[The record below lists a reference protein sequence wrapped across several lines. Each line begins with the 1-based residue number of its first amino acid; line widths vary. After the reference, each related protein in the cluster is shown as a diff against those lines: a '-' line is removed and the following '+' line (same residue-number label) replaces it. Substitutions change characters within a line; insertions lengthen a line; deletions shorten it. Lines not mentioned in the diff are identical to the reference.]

1 MKSVI
6 TINDKITSTNIGL
19 LLTLIIEGNAKFQVR
34 GSKNKNIYNFFTANI
49 IDPQILCM
57 DAWGFIDPK
66 IRSPILHHFGGH
78 LGVSATDSKCLS
90 REMISN
96 LNS

>member
-6 TINDKITSTNIGL
+6 SINDKITSTNIGL

-34 GSKNKNIYNFFTANI
+34 GSKNKKIYNFFTAKI

-57 DAWGFIDPK
+57 D
-66 IRSPILHHFGGH
+66 R
-78 LGVSATDSKCLS
+78 LGVYRPQDQKPYIAPLWGTSGSKCKGLKMFNKPLS
-90 REMISN
+90 FN
-96 LNS
+96 

>member
-1 MKSVI
+1 MNSVI

-34 GSKNKNIYNFFTANI
+34 GSKNKYNFFTAKI

-57 DAWGFIDPK
+57 D
-66 IRSPILHHFGGH
+66 R
-78 LGVSATDSKCLS
+78 LGVYRPQDQKPYIYCTTLGDIW
-90 REMISN
+90 E
-96 LNS
+96 